1 MTHTTHLTRSAGIAI
16 AAALAIG
23 STPSLAQMAPEP
35 MPAPAEPVLAF
46 PQSPPP
52 AAEPVLVIP
61 QTPPPAEQP
70 APTVVLPTELPDEAA
85 VAEAEPAPV
94 RGAAAP
100 PSPQR
105 ATTPAAT
112 PAVTP
117 AEPAAEAA
125 PLVAEEP
132 VLPSVIE
139 SEPIVPFTA
148 AVAPVGETF
157 VEPASGPTTAL
168 LVIVGALMAIGLAI
182 WGFVAIGRRRTV
194 DRKAAAISRRSA
206 VTPPAPHPEPIAAET
221 IPAAPPV
228 APTRIDRPTPAPS
241 MAHSGASVPLPRT
254 MPATF
259 EEREALIRRM
269 VAAKPDRANPFTA
282 PLQRRRRARLI
293 LQSLGRDFGE
303 ARPWIDLGQYPAN
316 WPEMAGRKHA
326 AA

>member
-23 STPSLAQMAPEP
+23 TTPSLAQMAPEP

-61 QTPPPAEQP
+61 QTPPPAEQTAP
-70 APTVVLPTELPDEAA
+70 AVVLPTELPDEAA
-85 VAEAEPAPV
+85 VAEAEPAPPV
-94 RGAAAP
+94 RAAAAP
-100 PSPQR
+100 ATPQR
-105 ATTPAAT
+105 ATTSAAA

-125 PLVAEEP
+125 PRVAEEP
-132 VLPSVIE
+132 APLSVIE
-139 SEPIVPFTA
+139 SEPIMPFTA
-148 AVAPVGETF
+148 AAPAGETSA
-157 VEPASGPTTAL
+157 EPAGVSTTAL
-168 LVIVGALMAIGLAI
+168 LVLLGALLAIGLAI

-228 APTRIDRPTPAPS
+228 APTRFDRPTPAPS

-254 MPATF
+254 MPATY

-316 WPEMAGRKHA
+316 WPELAGRKHA